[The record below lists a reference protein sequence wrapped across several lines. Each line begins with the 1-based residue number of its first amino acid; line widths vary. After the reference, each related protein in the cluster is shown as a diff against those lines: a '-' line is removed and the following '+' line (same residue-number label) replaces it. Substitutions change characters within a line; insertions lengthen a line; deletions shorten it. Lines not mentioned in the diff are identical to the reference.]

1 MTVPHQST
9 TPRAPQDKLPEDRR
23 HMIRRRWLTAVIIVL
38 LVGIPAGY
46 LVISAGQSRDSG
58 RDKERESS
66 AAGLQANRPSQ
77 MKRRVFEVP
86 IPAGAWDVAYYETSN
101 WKTSRLYVQFT
112 TTATGLDAF
121 LAESGTSRAQLV
133 PGHVTVSERDADIAD
148 WTFDDGPTG
157 GTATPPTGG
166 AATPAT
172 VGTTAPA
179 TVGPSTGATEAS
191 GGATGATVWA
201 GTTVTREEPRPD
213 TDITV
218 DLTDPAFPRVYAV
231 STTSP

>member
-1 MTVPHQST
+1 MTPPHQPAPPHV
-9 TPRAPQDKLPEDRR
+9 PRERMPEEHR

-66 AAGLQANRPSQ
+66 AAGLQENRPSL

-86 IPAGAWDVAYYETSN
+86 VPAGAWDVAYYETSN
-101 WKTSRLYVQFT
+101 WKTSRLYVEFHT
-112 TTATGLDAF
+112 DAAGLDAF
-121 LAESGTSRAQLV
+121 LAESGTSRAALT
-133 PGHVTVSERDADIAD
+133 PGRITVGEREAEIAG
-148 WTFDDGPTG
+148 WTF
-157 GTATPPTGG
+157 
-166 AATPAT
+166 
-172 VGTTAPA
+172 
-179 TVGPSTGATEAS
+179 TEGMS
-191 GGATGATVWA
+191 WA
-201 GTTVTREEPRPD
+201 GTTVTREEPRPS
-213 TDITV
+213 THITV

>member
-1 MTVPHQST
+1 MTVPHQT
-9 TPRAPQDKLPEDRR
+9 TPPRTPQDKLPEDRR

-66 AAGLQANRPSQ
+66 AAGLQDNWPSL

-86 IPAGAWDVAYYETSN
+86 VPGGAWDVAYYETSN

-112 TTATGLDAF
+112 TTATGLDTF
-121 LAESGTSRAQLV
+121 LAESGTGRAALA
-133 PGHVTVSERDADIAD
+133 PGRVTVGERDAEIAG
-148 WTFDDGPTG
+148 WTFVEGMNW
-157 GTATPPTGG
+157 
-166 AATPAT
+166 
-172 VGTTAPA
+172 VGTT
-179 TVGPSTGATEAS
+179 VRREA
-191 GGATGATVWA
+191 
-201 GTTVTREEPRPD
+201 PRPT
-213 TDITV
+213 TDLTV

>member
-1 MTVPHQST
+1 MTLPHPSR
-9 TPRAPQDKLPEDRR
+9 PPHSPHPPEGKLPEERR
-23 HMIRRRWLTAVIIVL
+23 HMIRRRWITAVIIVL

-46 LVISAGQSRDSG
+46 LVVSAGQSRDSG

-66 AAGLQANRPSQ
+66 AAGLQTNPPSK

-86 IPAGAWDVAYYETSN
+86 IPGGAWDVAYYETSN

-112 TTATGLDAF
+112 TDAYGLDAF
-121 LAESGTSRAQLV
+121 LANSGTSRAQLTSGRIAV
-133 PGHVTVSERDADIAD
+133 GDRDAEIAG
-148 WTFDDGPTG
+148 WSFAEGMT
-157 GTATPPTGG
+157 
-166 AATPAT
+166 
-172 VGTTAPA
+172 
-179 TVGPSTGATEAS
+179 
-191 GGATGATVWA
+191 WA
-201 GTTVTREEPRPD
+201 GTTVKREEPRPT

>member
-1 MTVPHQST
+1 MTVPHLSV
-9 TPRAPQDKLPEDRR
+9 PPPEPQGKLPEDRR

-66 AAGLQANRPSQ
+66 AVGLQANWPSL

-86 IPAGAWDVAYYETSN
+86 VPAGAWDVAYYETSN

-112 TTATGLDAF
+112 TTATGLDTF
-121 LAESGTSRAQLV
+121 LAESGTSRAALTS
-133 PGHVTVSERDADIAD
+133 GRITVAERDADIAG
-148 WTFDDGPTG
+148 WKF
-157 GTATPPTGG
+157 
-166 AATPAT
+166 
-172 VGTTAPA
+172 
-179 TVGPSTGATEAS
+179 TEGMNWS
-191 GGATGATVWA
+191 
-201 GTTVTREEPRPD
+201 GTTVKREDPRPA

-218 DLTDPAFPRVYAV
+218 DLTEPAFPRVYAV